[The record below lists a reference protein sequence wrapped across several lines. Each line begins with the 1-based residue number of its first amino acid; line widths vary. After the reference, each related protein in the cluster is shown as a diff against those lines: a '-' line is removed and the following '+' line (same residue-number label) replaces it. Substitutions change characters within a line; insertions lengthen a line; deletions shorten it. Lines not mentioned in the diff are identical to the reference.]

1 MDQVMENNIK
11 VMGSR
16 VVLSIPPTPE
26 STIEL
31 TEEVKAKLQ
40 AEFFQQLKS
49 LEVFAVG
56 EDVTKVK
63 PGDKVYVPASVA
75 SHSDKIIIDNQV
87 KMIVGERDIAIIW

>member
-1 MDQVMENNIK
+1 MK

-16 VVLSIPPTPE
+16 VVLSVPPAPE

-31 TEEVKAKLQ
+31 TDEVKQKMQ
-40 AEFFQQLKS
+40 SEFFQQLKS

-63 PGDKVYVPASVA
+63 PGDKVYIPTSVA
-75 SHSDKIIIDNQV
+75 SHSDKIIFDNTV